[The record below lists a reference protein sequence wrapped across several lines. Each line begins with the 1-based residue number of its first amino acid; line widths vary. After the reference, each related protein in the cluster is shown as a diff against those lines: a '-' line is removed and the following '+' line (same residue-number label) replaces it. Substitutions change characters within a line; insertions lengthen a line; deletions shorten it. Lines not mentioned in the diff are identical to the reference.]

1 VIVKVTSSQEAP
13 RLPDPASIQL
23 FTSSFLKVQLTE
35 MSKYHDEGFDPAA
48 LSVQVSDMLIAT
60 ADGSD
65 DLIDS
70 AVTEMLQLLRQRL
83 AMDVVFVSEFVDG
96 RRVFRYVDTQGNKPV
111 IPVGHSDPLEQTW
124 CQRVVDGRMPQFIVD
139 SSKLPNRASLPSAPF
154 PIGTHLSTPIFL
166 NDGQVYGTLC
176 CFSFSPNE
184 QIHERDLKNLQSVA
198 TLVAKKISKSRATG
212 KSPNESAPLTLQP
225 KW

>member
-1 VIVKVTSSQEAP
+1 
-13 RLPDPASIQL
+13 
-23 FTSSFLKVQLTE
+23 
-35 MSKYHDEGFDPAA
+35 MSKYHDDEYDPAS
-48 LSVQVSDMLIAT
+48 LSVRVSEMLVAT

-65 DLIDS
+65 NLIDS

-96 RRVFRYVDTQGNKPV
+96 QRVFRYVDSPGNRSKKIPL

-124 CQRVVDGRMPQFIVD
+124 CQRVVDGRLPQFITD
-139 SSKLPNRASLPSAPF
+139 SNKLPDRAKLPAVPF
-154 PIGTHLSTPIFL
+154 PIATYLSAPIFL

-176 CFSFSPNE
+176 CLSFSPNE
-184 QIHERDLKNLQSVA
+184 YIQERDLKNLQSVA
-198 TLVAKKISKSRATG
+198 TLVARKIENSRVPDYKATE
-212 KSPNESAPLTLQP
+212 PAPLTLQP

>member
-1 VIVKVTSSQEAP
+1 
-13 RLPDPASIQL
+13 
-23 FTSSFLKVQLTE
+23 
-35 MSKYHDEGFDPAA
+35 MSKYHDDGFNPAA
-48 LSVQVSDMLIAT
+48 LSVQVSEMLVAT

-96 RRVFRYVDTQGNKPV
+96 QRVFRYVDSPNNKSKNKPL

-124 CQRVVDGRMPQFIVD
+124 CQRVVDGRLPQFIAD
-139 SSKLPNRASLPSAPF
+139 STRLPDRARLPAAPF
-154 PIGTHLSTPIFL
+154 PIGTYLSTPIFL
-166 NDGQVYGTLC
+166 NDGRVYGTLC

-184 QIHERDLKNLQSVA
+184 QIQERDLKNLQSVA
-198 TLVAKKISKSRATG
+198 TLVAKKIGKSRPPVFKPTEPAT
-212 KSPNESAPLTLQP
+212 LTLQP

>member
-1 VIVKVTSSQEAP
+1 
-13 RLPDPASIQL
+13 
-23 FTSSFLKVQLTE
+23 
-35 MSKYHDEGFDPAA
+35 MSKYYDDGFNPAA
-48 LSVQVSDMLIAT
+48 LSVQVSEMLVAT
-60 ADGSD
+60 ADASD
-65 DLIDS
+65 DQIDS

-96 RRVFRYVDTQGNKPV
+96 QRIFRYVDTGQGKPV

-124 CQRVVDGRMPQFIVD
+124 CQRVVDGRLSQFISD
-139 SSKLPNRASLPSAPF
+139 SSKLPNRASLPAAPF
-154 PIGTHLSTPIFL
+154 PIGTYLSTPVFL

-184 QIHERDLKNLQSVA
+184 HIQERDLKNLQSVA
-198 TLVAKKISKSRATG
+198 VLVAKKISKSRAPRDAGTE
-212 KSPNESAPLTLQP
+212 PATLTLQP

>member
-1 VIVKVTSSQEAP
+1 
-13 RLPDPASIQL
+13 
-23 FTSSFLKVQLTE
+23 
-35 MSKYHDEGFDPAA
+35 MSKYLDDGFNPEA
-48 LSVQVSDMLIAT
+48 LSVRVCEMLVAT

-96 RRVFRYVDTQGNKPV
+96 QRVFRYVDSAGNRSKNKPL
-111 IPVGHSDPLEQTW
+111 IPLGHSDPLEQTW
-124 CQRVVDGRMPQFIVD
+124 CQRVVDGRLPQFITD
-139 SSKLPNRASLPSAPF
+139 SNKLPDRAKLPATPF
-154 PIGTHLSTPIFL
+154 PIGTYLSTPIFL
-166 NDGQVYGTLC
+166 NDGRVYGTLC

-184 QIHERDLKNLQSVA
+184 HIQQRDFKNLQSVA
-198 TLVAKKISKSRATG
+198 TLVARKIDSSRAPVYKATE
-212 KSPNESAPLTLQP
+212 PMPLTLQP